1 MEWYSKCLAKWPA
14 RTAVITLGA
23 MVLPLP
29 VICSIEY
36 NLMYVYIM
44 LIAAL
49 SIYAAIWYHIQDKR
63 AKAKMENLTIDEY
76 RQMYKKYFDVVNRVD
91 KTKFS
96 GAEKLS
102 DNWLKQFHKILYDAA
117 IECRRRKFND
127 FDIASCLIH
136 ILVHETDNVIFAFE
150 CAKPLLTEP
159 SIYSAYEGDGG
170 EIKFDIEFTYSRKN
184 IPYPDSKINSE
195 ALETIIR
202 PLYNQQTTAGLFR
215 LSDFLQ
221 NIYFSCT

>member
-14 RTAVITLGA
+14 RTTFLTLVA
-23 MVLPLP
+23 LALPLP
-29 VICSIEY
+29 ILCSIEY
-36 NLMYVYIM
+36 NLLYVYAM
-44 LIAAL
+44 LIVVL
-49 SIYAAIWYHIQDKR
+49 SVYAAVWYRRQDKM
-63 AKAKMENLTIDEY
+63 AKAKMESLTIEEY
-76 RQMYKKYFDVVNRVD
+76 KHIYKKYFYMVNRVD
-91 KTKFS
+91 KTEFA

-136 ILVHETDNVIFAFE
+136 ILVHETGNVIFAFE
-150 CAKPLLTEP
+150 CAKPLISEP
-159 SIYSAYEGDGG
+159 SIYSAYEGNGG
-170 EIKFDIEFTYSRKN
+170 EIKFDVEFTYSRKN

>member
-1 MEWYSKCLAKWPA
+1 MEWYSRCMAKRPR
-14 RTAVITLGA
+14 RTTIITLA
-23 MVLPLP
+23 VLLLP
-29 VICSIEY
+29 VLVLRNTKY
-36 NLMYVYIM
+36 NLIYAM
-44 LIAAL
+44 LIVAL
-49 SIYAAIWYHIQDKR
+49 SIYVIIWWRSQDKK
-63 AKAKMENLTIDEY
+63 AKAKMESLTVEEY
-76 RQMYKKYFDVVNRVD
+76 TQIYKKYYDMVNRVD
-91 KTKFS
+91 KTKYD

-102 DNWLKQFHKILYDAA
+102 DDWLKQFHKILYDAA